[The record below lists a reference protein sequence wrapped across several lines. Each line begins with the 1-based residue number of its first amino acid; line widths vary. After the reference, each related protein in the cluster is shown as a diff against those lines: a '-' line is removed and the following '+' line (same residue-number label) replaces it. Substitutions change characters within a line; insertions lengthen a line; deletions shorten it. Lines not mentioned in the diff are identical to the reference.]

1 LSDTAATAASPGTAA
16 APESDAPEGR
26 ARIGFLRF
34 APRITQANAWT
45 FLYLNLMI
53 MPIVSFLSFSQPYVL
68 KEIIGIP
75 AEEQGRITGF
85 LVTMQEIV
93 ALCLV
98 GFAGGLSDRFG
109 RRPIYALGVLI
120 AGIGFALYG
129 TANSATDLYIYRFV
143 YAVGVAL
150 AGVMIAVT
158 AADYPAEA
166 CRGKLAGTT
175 GLLNG
180 LGVLLGTVIFAT
192 LPSFLQSQGVSNAM
206 AGRYMLWAMAGLAI
220 STAIVM
226 QLGLAGGTPTGRI
239 RKTSLAQ
246 TLRTGIAEGA
256 ANPRLLVCY
265 AGAFVSRADLTLIA
279 VFVSLWLQQ
288 VARNEGLDG
297 PAALK
302 QATFMFVLIQLSSLL
317 WAPVAG
323 FLLDRY
329 HRLVCVVGALLIAGV
344 GYTLLGLQAQPFSPI
359 GYAGAVLVGMG
370 QMSCILSTTALL
382 GQESPIA
389 VRGSVIGLASLCGA
403 VGILATSFIGGYLFD
418 HVAISAPIVLTGL
431 ANLIVFGGAL
441 MVWLRTGR
449 PVHYDPDEAGAREP
463 IMVGH

>member
-1 LSDTAATAASPGTAA
+1 MSDSPPTAASGALPT
-16 APESDAPEGR
+16 

-34 APRITQANAWT
+34 APRISRGNAWT

-68 KEIIGIP
+68 KEIVGIP
-75 AEEQGRITGF
+75 PEEQGRITGF

-109 RRPIYALGVLI
+109 RRPIYALGVFI
-120 AGIGFALYG
+120 AGLGFALYG
-129 TANSATDLYIYRFV
+129 TADSAGDLYVYRFI

-158 AADYPAEA
+158 AADYPAEE
-166 CRGKLAGTT
+166 CRGKLAGVT

-180 LGVLLGTVIFAT
+180 LGVLLGTAIFAT
-192 LPSFLQSQGVSNAM
+192 LPAFFQSQGVSNAT
-206 AGRYMLWAMAGLAI
+206 AGRYMLFAMAALAI

-239 RKTSLAQ
+239 RKTSLPQ
-246 TLRTGIAEGA
+246 TLRIGISQGA

-288 VARNEGLDG
+288 VGRNQGLDG

-302 QATFMFVLIQLSSLL
+302 QATFMFVLIQLASLL

-323 FLLDRY
+323 ILLDRF
-329 HRLVCVVGALLIAGV
+329 HRLACVVGALAIAGL
-344 GYTLLGLQAQPFSPI
+344 GYTLLGLQVQPFSPL

-370 QMSCILSTTALL
+370 QMSCILSTTALI
-382 GQESPIA
+382 GQESPIEI
-389 VRGSVIGLASLCGA
+389 RGSVIGLAGLCGA
-403 VGILATSFIGGYLFD
+403 LGILATSFIGGYLFD
-418 HVAISAPIVLTGL
+418 HVAISAPIVLTGI
-431 ANLIVFGGAL
+431 ANLVVFGGAL
-441 MVWLRTGR
+441 LVWLRTGR
-449 PVHYDPDEAGAREP
+449 PVRYDPTEAGAGEP
-463 IMVGH
+463 LIVGH

>member
-1 LSDTAATAASPGTAA
+1 VSDSGLTGASGALPT
-16 APESDAPEGR
+16 

-34 APRITQANAWT
+34 APRISKTNAWT

-68 KEIIGIP
+68 KEIVGIP
-75 AEEQGRITGF
+75 PEEQGRITGF

-109 RRPIYALGVLI
+109 RRPIYALGVFI

-129 TANSATDLYIYRFV
+129 TASTAGDLYIFRFI

-158 AADYPAEA
+158 AADYPSEE
-166 CRGKLAGTT
+166 CRGKLAGVT

-180 LGVLLGTVIFAT
+180 LGVLLGTLIFAT
-192 LPSFLQSQGVSNAM
+192 LPAFFQSQGVSNAT
-206 AGRYMLWAMAGLAI
+206 AGRYMLFAMAALAI
-220 STAIVM
+220 STAVVM
-226 QLGLAGGTPTGRI
+226 QLGLAGGTPTGRT
-239 RKTSLAQ
+239 RKTSLMQ
-246 TLRTGIAEGA
+246 TLRTGIAEGS

-288 VARNEGLDG
+288 VGRNQGLDG

-323 FLLDRY
+323 YLLDRF
-329 HRLVCVVGALLIAGV
+329 HRLTCVVGALAIAGF
-344 GYTLLGLQAQPFSPI
+344 GYTLLGLQVQPFSPL
-359 GYAGAVLVGMG
+359 GYAAAVLVGMG
-370 QMSCILSTTALL
+370 QMSCILSTTALI
-382 GQESPIA
+382 GQESPIE
-389 VRGSVIGLASLCGA
+389 VRGSVIGLAGLCGA
-403 VGILATSFIGGYLFD
+403 LGILATSFIGGYLFD
-418 HVAISAPIVLTGL
+418 HVAISAPIVLTGI
-431 ANLIVFGGAL
+431 ANLLVFGGAL
-441 MVWLRTGR
+441 LVWLRNGR
-449 PVHYDPDEAGAREP
+449 PIHYDPAEARSTEP
-463 IMVGH
+463 LVVGH

>member
-1 LSDTAATAASPGTAA
+1 MSDSGLTAASGTL
-16 APESDAPEGR
+16 PT

-34 APRITQANAWT
+34 APRISKANAWT

-75 AEEQGRITGF
+75 PEEQGRITGF

-109 RRPIYALGVLI
+109 RRPIYALGVFI
-120 AGIGFALYG
+120 AGLGFALYG
-129 TANSATDLYIYRFV
+129 TANSAGDLYIYRFI

-158 AADYPAEA
+158 AADYPAEE
-166 CRGKLAGTT
+166 CRGKLAGVT

-180 LGVLLGTVIFAT
+180 LGVLLGTAIFAT
-192 LPSFLQSQGVSNAM
+192 LPAFFQSQGVSNAT
-206 AGRYMLWAMAGLAI
+206 AGRYMLFAMAALAI

-226 QLGLAGGTPTGRI
+226 QLGLAGGTPTGRT
-239 RKTSLAQ
+239 RKTSLMQ
-246 TLRTGIAEGA
+246 TLRTGIGEGA

-288 VARNEGLDG
+288 VGRNQGLDG

-323 FLLDRY
+323 ILLDRFN
-329 HRLVCVVGALLIAGV
+329 RLACVVGALAIAGF
-344 GYTLLGLQAQPFSPI
+344 GYTLLGLQVQPFSPL
-359 GYAGAVLVGMG
+359 GYVGAVLVGMG
-370 QMSCILSTTALL
+370 QMSCILSTTALI
-382 GQESPIA
+382 GQESPID
-389 VRGSVIGLASLCGA
+389 VRGSVIGLAGLCGA
-403 VGILATSFIGGYLFD
+403 FGILATSFIGGYLFD
-418 HVAISAPIVLTGL
+418 HVAISAPIVLTGI
-431 ANLIVFGGAL
+431 ANLLVFGGAL
-441 MVWLRTGR
+441 LVWLRTGR
-449 PVHYDPDEAGAREP
+449 PVRYDPADARSTEP
-463 IMVGH
+463 LVVPH